1 MSVNKHYQIN
11 YKGYLIA
18 GIDEAGRGPLAG
30 PVVASSVIFDRDTYI
45 DGVNDSIKHAKKLAV
60 LLSNVSCKIN
70 LIPLNSFNGSDYR
83 RSKESTMKSFKKYLI
98 EKGVI
103 TTLRVTRGDGVDAA
117 CGQLVGELS
126 NTIKGKNLI
135 KHRSI

>member
-1 MSVNKHYQIN
+1 MPRVSVKEIYNIFK
-11 YKGYLIA
+11 
-18 GIDEAGRGPLAG
+18 DEFL
-30 PVVASSVIFDRDTYI
+30 
-45 DGVNDSIKHAKKLAV
+45 
-60 LLSNVSCKIN
+60 
-70 LIPLNSFNGSDYR
+70 
-83 RSKESTMKSFKKYLI
+83 KSFKKYLI
-98 EKGVI
+98 EKGFI